1 MRFGLIL
8 AAGRGERFG
17 SPKQRVLLGGHP
29 LALWSILAF
38 EQSPAVDLIVMVT
51 DADNVEFFESEIK
64 ERGIGKVEAVVPGG
78 LERVDSLKAGLKVL
92 PEEGLVAVHDGAR
105 PFVRVED
112 VTKGLEFLESKGPVI
127 YAIPSTDTL
136 KKVHDRVIVQ
146 TLSRESVYRAQTPQF
161 FELGTLRKALKKAES
176 EGFKGT
182 DEASYV
188 ELLGKKIHIIQGREE
203 NFKITYRRDLEL
215 AEELIKAGTCP

>member
-17 SPKQRVLLGGHP
+17 TPKQKVLLGGHP
-29 LALWSILAF
+29 LALWSLLAF

-51 DADNVEFFESEIK
+51 DEGSVDFFESQIR
-64 ERGIGKVEAVVPGG
+64 ERGIEKIEAVVPGG
-78 LERVDSLKAGLKVL
+78 AERVDSLKAGLKVL
-92 PEEGLVAVHDGAR
+92 PEDGLVAVHDAAR
-105 PFVRVED
+105 PFVRD
-112 VTKGLEFLESKGPVI
+112 QDITKGFEFLESKGSVI
-127 YAIPSTDTL
+127 YAIPSTDSL
-136 KKVHDRVIVQ
+136 KKIHDRVIVQ
-146 TLSRESVYRAQTPQF
+146 TLPRESIYRAQTPQF

-188 ELLGKKIHIIQGREE
+188 ELLGDKVHILQGREE
-203 NFKITYRRDLEL
+203 NFKVTFRRDLEL
-215 AEELIKAGTCP
+215 AEELIKAGSCP